1 VTPRARLAVF
11 ALAAVGLAALLVWG
25 LAGLP
30 RFGDYEGR
38 YGRIIARDTVPQ
50 RKATDAVGVTTFDYR
65 GIDTLGE
72 EFILLVSV
80 VGVMALLRAH
90 REETDESRARAQELE
105 RIRKAPLP
113 SESLTLLGQT
123 LAPIVLVLGIYV
135 VAHGHLTP
143 GGGFQGGVVLAAALL
158 VLYLTTGRTA
168 FRRLRAVA
176 AFEAVEALGALG
188 YALIGV
194 GGLIAGAQFLHNF
207 IPHGHSGLLT
217 GGTVPLANVSV
228 GFAVAGAIATLL
240 SEMLDQD
247 LLRSRGGR

>member
-1 VTPRARLAVF
+1 MRPRTRLALF
-11 ALAAVGLAALLVWG
+11 AVAALGLGALLVWG

-30 RFGDYEGR
+30 DFGDYQGR
-38 YGRIIARDTVPQ
+38 YGRIIARNSVPQ

-90 REETDESRARAQELE
+90 REESDESRARAQELE
-105 RIRKAPLP
+105 RIRKAPVP
-113 SESLTLLGQT
+113 SESLTLLGET

-143 GGGFQGGVVLAAALL
+143 GGGFQGGVILAAALL
-158 VLYLTTGRTA
+158 VLYLTTGRAA
-168 FRRLRAVA
+168 FRRLRAVEG
-176 AFEAVEALGALG
+176 FEATEALGALG

-194 GGLIAGAQFLHNF
+194 GGLIAGGAFLHNF
-207 IPHGHSGLLT
+207 VPHGHTGLLT

-228 GFAVAGAIATLL
+228 GFAVAGAVTTLL
-240 SEMLDQD
+240 SEMVDQD
-247 LLRSRGGR
+247 LLRSRGRR

>member
-1 VTPRARLAVF
+1 MNPRARLALF
-11 ALAAVGLAALLVWG
+11 AVAAVGLAALLVWG

-30 RFGDYEGR
+30 SFGHYEGR
-38 YGRIIARDTVPQ
+38 YGRIIARNTVPQ

-72 EFILLVSV
+72 EFILLVAV
-80 VGVMALLRAH
+80 LGVMALLRAH
-90 REETDESRARAQELE
+90 RDESDESRARAQELE
-105 RIRKAPLP
+105 RIRKAPVP

-123 LAPIVLVLGIYV
+123 LAPIVLVLGIYI

-158 VLYLTTGRTA
+158 ILYLTTGRTA
-168 FRRLRAVA
+168 FRRLRAVET
-176 AFEAVEALGALG
+176 FEATEALGAAG

-194 GGLIAGAQFLHNF
+194 GGLIAGAAFLHNF
-207 IPHGHSGLLT
+207 LPHGHSGLLT
-217 GGTVPLANVSV
+217 GGIVPLANVSV
-228 GFAVAGAIATLL
+228 GFAVAGAIATIL

-247 LLRSRGGR
+247 LLRRRGRR

>member
-1 VTPRARLAVF
+1 VRPRARLALF
-11 ALAAVGLAALLVWG
+11 AVAAAGLAALLIWG

-30 RFGDYEGR
+30 DFGHYQGR

-90 REETDESRARAQELE
+90 REESDESRARAQELV
-105 RIRKAPLP
+105 RIRKAPVP
-113 SESLTLLGQT
+113 SESLRLLGQT

-143 GGGFQGGVVLAAALL
+143 GGGFQGGVILAAALFI
-158 VLYLTTGRTA
+158 LYLTTGRTA
-168 FRRLRAVA
+168 FRRFRAVE
-176 AFEAVEALGALG
+176 AFEATEALGALG

-194 GGLIAGAQFLHNF
+194 GGLVAGAAFLHNF
-207 IPHGHSGLLT
+207 VPHGHSGLLT
-217 GGTVPLANVSV
+217 GGTVPLGNISV
-228 GFAVAGAIATLL
+228 GFAVAGAIATLI

-247 LLRSRGGR
+247 LLRFRPR